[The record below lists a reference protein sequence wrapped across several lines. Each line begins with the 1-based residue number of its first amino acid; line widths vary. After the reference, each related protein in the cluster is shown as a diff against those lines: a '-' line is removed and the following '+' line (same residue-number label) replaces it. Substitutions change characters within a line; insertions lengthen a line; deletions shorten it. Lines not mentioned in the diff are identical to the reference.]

1 MGEVEES
8 RVPRLKE
15 GANFTSL
22 PLEPADGYILSQ
34 IDGRMALSEI
44 GLVTGLGEERVRE
57 LVTKLEGH
65 GVIEWIG
72 ADDGAAAPSH
82 EPPSRRSG
90 KRPPVETLPPDAY
103 PKSERAT
110 PLGAKSRK
118 PTKAAKAAKA
128 AKPAE
133 AKAEEPKPSEPKV
146 PGEPYTLSEL
156 EAAGADL
163 GPERRKAIL
172 RAFYTMD
179 ELTLYEVLGVGP
191 DDEKKA
197 IRTAYFKLSKQFH
210 PDTMYGKD
218 LGAFK
223 AKMVAVFKR
232 LTEAYEVLGKKK
244 RRAEYDA
251 YIGLR
256 LKTLRAEQR
265 LEKGK
270 AKAEEVAKERESVLP
285 PAMEASPEIP
295 AAPAIP
301 SAPVASAAPSST
313 PSSTPSRPPSPRSS
327 APTRPSVRPS
337 QRPSAPSTSEAARD
351 TKRRLMARKLAA
363 AAGRKLP
370 GQRRSVPPGSR
381 SSKAPPGASS
391 RPPVDRSQVIR
402 GLATS
407 LKMSAVHTG
416 GVDMAQRYVAQAK
429 RDEEAGDLVSAANYL
444 RLATALAPEREDV
457 SAYHDRVAQELAVD
471 LADTYRGQAAYEEK
485 NGKWADAALSWGKV
499 CDGRPN
505 DPEAHWKAAYGLLKA
520 SGDLSRAKQYAQRA
534 VDLDGSSFD
543 AKKTLGLIFH
553 GAGMPESARRLL
565 EEAKALDP
573 RDEMVENLLREL
585 T

>member
-44 GLVTGLGEERVRE
+44 GLITGLGAERVLE
-57 LVTKLEGH
+57 LVTKLEVH
-65 GVIEWIG
+65 GVLEWIG
-72 ADDGAAAPSH
+72 ADDRAASPSGDAPSTLG
-82 EPPSRRSG
+82 G
-90 KRPPVETLPPDAY
+90 KRPRIDTLPPDGH
-103 PKSERAT
+103 PGPER
-110 PLGAKSRK
+110 PRSRGAK
-118 PTKAAKAAKA
+118 PAK

-133 AKAEEPKPSEPKV
+133 ERPAAPEPDEPKV
-146 PGEPYTLSEL
+146 PGECYTLSEL
-156 EAAGADL
+156 QAEAADL
-163 GPERRKAIL
+163 GTERMKAIL
-172 RAFYTMD
+172 RTFHTMD
-179 ELTLYEVLGVGP
+179 VLTLYLVLRFGP
-191 DDEKKA
+191 DVEKKD
-197 IRTAYFKLSKQFH
+197 IRTAYFKLSKRFH
-210 PDTMYGKD
+210 PDAMYGKD

-256 LKTLRAEQR
+256 LKTLRVEQR
-265 LEKGK
+265 LEEGK
-270 AKAEEVAKERESVLP
+270 ANAAEVAKVRESVMP
-285 PAMEASPEIP
+285 PAMEAPPAVPASP
-295 AAPAIP
+295 AAAKAAPPGAP
-301 SAPVASAAPSST
+301 SAAPSPTPSRPLPQRSSAPARPSAQPSPRASAAPT
-313 PSSTPSRPPSPRSS
+313 S
-327 APTRPSVRPS
+327 A
-337 QRPSAPSTSEAARD
+337 AARD

-363 AAGRKLP
+363 AAGRQLP
-370 GQRRSVPPGSR
+370 GQGRSVPPGYRASQPPRR

-391 RPPVDRSQVIR
+391 GPPPDKNHVIR

-416 GVDMAQRYVAQAK
+416 GVDLAQRYLAHAK
-429 RDEEAGDLVSAANYL
+429 RDEKAGDLVSAANYL
-444 RLATALAPEREDV
+444 RLATALAPERADL
-457 SAYHDRVAQELAVD
+457 SAYHDRIAKELAVE
-471 LADTYRGQAAYEEK
+471 LADTYKAQAAYEEK
-485 NGKWADAALSWGKV
+485 NGKWAEAALSWGKV

-505 DPEAHWKAAYGLLKA
+505 DPQAHWKAALGLLKA
-520 SGDLSRAKQYAQRA
+520 GGDLSRAKKYAQRA
-534 VDLDGSSFD
+534 VDLDDASFD

-565 EEAKALDP
+565 EAAMALDP

-585 T
+585 R